1 MQSPAQLPQH
11 RLGTSEDRTGP
22 GLSPDLLTR
31 RLRGETH
38 SLGFSEPSRWCR
50 HMLKS
55 EHHSQADL
63 RNDVLSF
70 SQRIQPR
77 EEWRSG
83 SVSQS
88 AYAKFRKDRIFFKIC
103 LVVPG
108 ILYNVS
114 WPKGKRQNL
123 VGFFS
128 VGRAQA
134 SWATKNTAE
143 PWSLPS
149 TLRRAELSRSEHQQ
163 CVRTTRPS
171 PVAWRQFVLIS
182 ESISLWEV
190 VSGLPESS
198 WIHLD
203 PSVQRLHVRDHTV
216 STQYLGI

>member
-50 HMLKS
+50 HMFKS

-88 AYAKFRKDRIFFKIC
+88 AYAKFRKDRIFLKYALWFLAFYITFH
-103 LVVPG
+103 G
-108 ILYNVS
+108 
-114 WPKGKRQNL
+114 PKARGKTL
-123 VGFFS
+123 WGF
-128 VGRAQA
+128 
-134 SWATKNTAE
+134 
-143 PWSLPS
+143 SL
-149 TLRRAELSRSEHQQ
+149 
-163 CVRTTRPS
+163 
-171 PVAWRQFVLIS
+171 
-182 ESISLWEV
+182 
-190 VSGLPESS
+190 
-198 WIHLD
+198 
-203 PSVQRLHVRDHTV
+203 
-216 STQYLGI
+216 